1 MDDLNKYIQKRKE
14 RDPAFAEGYE
24 SGYQEFLI
32 GILLK
37 EARETAGVT
46 QEGLATTIHTKKSV
60 ISRLENQASD
70 ARVSTLRKVAHALGK
85 ELVIELR
92 EPTSKPKRCK
102 NAKKQVRPRQ
112 KKACKKATAEVNKKR
127 VSRKRKM
134 VPV

>member
-1 MDDLNKYIQKRKE
+1 MDDLDQYIQKRKK
-14 RDPAFAEGYE
+14 RDPEFAAGYE

-37 EARETAGVT
+37 EARHSAGVT
-46 QEGLATTIHTKKSV
+46 QEELATAIHTKKSV

-92 EPTSKPKRCK
+92 EPAVKSKDW
-102 NAKKQVRPRQ
+102 
-112 KKACKKATAEVNKKR
+112 
-127 VSRKRKM
+127 M
-134 VPV
+134 